1 MNPELAALLE
11 AYDAFREAAPEQAD
25 RLGDAYELMLHSY
38 SERSGIAA
46 EQLERAV
53 KLRYLRQVRAERKR
67 PSALPPK
74 A

>member
-1 MNPELAALLE
+1 MNQDLAALLK
-11 AYDAFREAAPEQAD
+11 AYDAFREAAPEEAD
-25 RLGDAYELMLHSY
+25 QLGDAYELMLRNY

-53 KLRYLRQVRAERKR
+53 KLRYLREVRAQERR
-67 PSALPPK
+67 PSALPPR